1 MRARKARA
9 RACGMSSCASSA
21 AHESRKAAPKIET
34 PEDNASQCGAGC
46 MPEKCRISHCSGR
59 MKAPAS
65 QSQFFTSLS
74 PVGKKCRGGSRPA
87 PTAYVE
93 LPGDTDRYY
102 SPNSLSIPGLLVQ
115 PLATLTNSS
124 KKTL

>member
-1 MRARKARA
+1 
-9 RACGMSSCASSA
+9 MSICASSA

-46 MPEKCRISHCSGR
+46 MPTKCGISHSSGR

-74 PVGKKCRGGSRPA
+74 LIGKKCGGGSRPA
-87 PTAYVE
+87 PTTYVE
-93 LPGDTDRYY
+93 LSGDSNRHY
-102 SPNSLSIPGLLVQ
+102 SPNSFSIPGLLVQ
-115 PLATLTNSS
+115 SLATLTN
-124 KKTL
+124 